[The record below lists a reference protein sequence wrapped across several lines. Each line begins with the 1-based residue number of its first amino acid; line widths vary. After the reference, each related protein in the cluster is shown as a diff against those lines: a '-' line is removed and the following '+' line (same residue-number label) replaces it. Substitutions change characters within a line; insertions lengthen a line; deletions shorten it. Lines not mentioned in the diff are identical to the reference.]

1 METYARARAAGWT
14 FPDRARARVHIF
26 FIFFFGGRWRCEGV
40 EYAPSP
46 LVPLSRACVFSYTVR
61 ASVVLVF
68 CFCFV
73 LFLKSLSCAL
83 GVRSPRSSVRRH
95 VSHQLATVRSVRW
108 RGDREMSS
116 ATSVA
121 VAAATSVR
129 GGGGEA
135 RVTRGTGARA
145 RRSCRGLARAD
156 GHEHDARR
164 GGGGGGRRAVLVSSV
179 SSSSLG
185 ARDYRALE
193 HEMLDGASET
203 SSVADAVYRVGR
215 ASATMPLR
223 DRAICSLAAQAVEV
237 TAESC
242 VEDASLTVSLALKR
256 AIEANAK
263 TATGEVKVVVGYAP
277 TRGGGAAP
285 HAWLEVGGKVLD
297 VCVEGLALAE
307 AARRAGVD
315 YDDEEAMV
323 AQFGEVALRDAA
335 YAPGPRGL
343 RPLTVLNH
351 AVHPGGSAASERKAA
366 YGLTLNAPPPSV
378 KGAAEAVTKAEYFR
392 RVVAQDDDA
401 TFLGTMPD
409 RVRATYD
416 AIASIR
422 IETVDSQAA
431 RLDALQNA
439 AAS

>member
-1 METYARARAAGWT
+1 MPAA
-14 FPDRARARVHIF
+14 V
-26 FIFFFGGRWRCEGV
+26 GV
-40 EYAPSP
+40 
-46 LVPLSRACVFSYTVR
+46 
-61 ASVVLVF
+61 
-68 CFCFV
+68 
-73 LFLKSLSCAL
+73 
-83 GVRSPRSSVRRH
+83 
-95 VSHQLATVRSVRW
+95 
-108 RGDREMSS
+108 
-116 ATSVA
+116 
-121 VAAATSVR
+121 
-129 GGGGEA
+129 
-135 RVTRGTGARA
+135 
-145 RRSCRGLARAD
+145 
-156 GHEHDARR
+156 
-164 GGGGGGRRAVLVSSV
+164 VSS
-179 SSSSLG
+179 SLSSSLG

-323 AQFGEVALRDAA
+323 ARFGEVALRDAA

-351 AVHPGGSAASERKAA
+351 AVYPGGSAASERKAA
-366 YGLTLNAPPPSV
+366 YGLTLNPPPPSV

>member
-1 METYARARAAGWT
+1 MRVFVYS
-14 FPDRARARVHIF
+14 ARV
-26 FIFFFGGRWRCEGV
+26 GGVSFLFLFCFVFEIIIVCVRS
-40 EYAPSP
+40 A
-46 LVPLSRACVFSYTVR
+46 LACGR
-61 ASVVLVF
+61 ASV
-68 CFCFV
+68 
-73 LFLKSLSCAL
+73 
-83 GVRSPRSSVRRH
+83 
-95 VSHQLATVRSVRW
+95 VSHQLASVRSVRW

-156 GHEHDARR
+156 GHGHDARR

-179 SSSSLG
+179 SSSLG

>member
-1 METYARARAAGWT
+1 MGCSGASALAMSA
-14 FPDRARARVHIF
+14 
-26 FIFFFGGRWRCEGV
+26 
-40 EYAPSP
+40 S
-46 LVPLSRACVFSYTVR
+46 TV
-61 ASVVLVF
+61 
-68 CFCFV
+68 
-73 LFLKSLSCAL
+73 
-83 GVRSPRSSVRRH
+83 
-95 VSHQLATVRSVRW
+95 
-108 RGDREMSS
+108 M
-116 ATSVA
+116 
-121 VAAATSVR
+121 R
-129 GGGGEA
+129 GGDGA
-135 RVTRGTGARA
+135 RMTRLAPRDGRGLGHRAGARA
-145 RRSCRGLARAD
+145 LWRRQ
-156 GHEHDARR
+156 RR
-164 GGGGGGRRAVLVSSV
+164 GRRAVPAAVGVVSS
-179 SSSSLG
+179 SLSSSLG

-323 AQFGEVALRDAA
+323 ARFGEVALRDAA

-366 YGLTLNAPPPSV
+366 YGLTLNPPPPSV